1 MDFNSI
7 LSRFRNVRKIKSN
20 SYQVACP
27 CHNDS
32 ENSLTI
38 TEKGDK
44 ILMYC
49 HAGCNTR
56 DILSAVGLT
65 MADLNNG
72 IKTKVTTWRT
82 ELEAKMGKLEAVYDY
97 GQYMKLRFQGKKIL
111 YGMVKNDQFIKGIE
125 GIPRTLYNMRLLKR
139 Q

>member
-1 MDFNSI
+1 MNMIDI

-82 ELEAKMGKLEAVYDY
+82 KLEEKMGKLEAVYDY
-97 GQYMKLRFQGKKIL
+97 GQYMKLRFQGKR
-111 YGMVKNDQFIKGIE
+111 YSMVW
-125 GIPRTLYNMRLLKR
+125 
-139 Q
+139 